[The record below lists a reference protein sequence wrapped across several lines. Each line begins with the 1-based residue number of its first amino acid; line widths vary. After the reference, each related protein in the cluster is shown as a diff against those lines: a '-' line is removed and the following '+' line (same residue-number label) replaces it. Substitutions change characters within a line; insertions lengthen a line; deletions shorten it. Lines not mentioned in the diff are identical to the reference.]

1 MQNYEL
7 KPVVSSI
14 LQFLEEMTGC
24 NLKELTEQSSFKGTL
39 GTYINAKDL
48 FAINNNIQSGDY
60 GIAYE
65 KEVTFLKNFLSE
77 IRLSHNFDRLIEECK
92 ELGSILLEAHTIF
105 KDYMIWAAEEK
116 KHFREYLFNNEFLK
130 EEEKTED
137 FLNKFSYEWVD
148 AAKKS
153 VQSKLLQLYNFG
165 NASNT
170 TLSIGHTVPYSIS
183 DALCI
188 SDDINLCIGANKGQE
203 EDMCYARLALKIDRE
218 LAFSHFIITI
228 QYKDRIWLVTDKPT
242 MPNPQFRENTRNPY
256 RWREEAFDNIQLP
269 YGLLDHIEEWRKESK
284 SIAKEN
290 SSEVY
295 IKSMRDFLPPASK
308 ILIKLIIE
316 ELIYNVIP
324 MKQFDLK
331 RIGLAGENVKLLGN
345 GKTLENVD
353 DIFVKINQEANEE
366 RINSIIYPT
375 STELIKIDPAKA
387 VAQYIEAGELCTVD
401 EIRKIA
407 IWSQKEELRRHKQ
420 KLLNDAYTRERMRA
434 DEEELNKILFDNVE
448 SLYEVVFSADM
459 VFMCIEDEN
468 ARTFGSSNGNAI
480 IQICDTS
487 LFKSSYSKQYL
498 TNYHINKFRDE
509 WHVANCVMCDCEN
522 PVNLQLKIYSY
533 KELCGILKVKR
544 EQLPY
549 TFQNYTANLY
559 VPYIGN
565 TILDNVNPEYKI
577 LDPRSRELQHYYSI
591 GIPLNKRCFNKLR
604 KKYWKYEKSLVT
616 INYTKGTI
624 KIQEYGKGNQD
635 T

>member
-48 FAINNNIQSGDY
+48 FAINNNIQSGEY

-77 IRLSHNFDRLIEECK
+77 IRLSHNFDRLIGECK

-116 KHFREYLFNNEFLK
+116 KYFREYLFNNELLK
-130 EEEKTED
+130 EEEKTDD

-170 TLSIGHTVPYSIS
+170 TLSIGHTTPYSIS

-188 SDDINLCIGANKGQE
+188 SDDINLCIGTNKGQE
-203 EDMCYARLALKIDRE
+203 EDICYARLALKIDRE

-228 QYKDRIWLVTDKPT
+228 QYKDRIWLVTDKPV
-242 MPNPQFRENTRNPY
+242 MPNPRFRKNSRNPY
-256 RWREEAFDNIQLP
+256 RWREEAFENIQLP
-269 YGLLDHIEEWRKESK
+269 YGLLDDIAEWRKESK
-284 SIAKEN
+284 AIAKEN

-295 IKSMRDFLPPASK
+295 IKSIRDFLPPASK

-324 MKQFDLK
+324 MKQHNLK
-331 RIGLAGENVKLLGN
+331 KIGFAGETIKLLGVGN
-345 GKTLENVD
+345 EQVADND
-353 DIFVKINQEANEE
+353 YFSQINREANEE
-366 RINSIIYPT
+366 RLNSIIYPT
-375 STELIKIDPAKA
+375 STELIKIDPTKA
-387 VAQYIEAGELCTVD
+387 VAQYVEAGELCTED
-401 EIRKIA
+401 EVRKIA
-407 IWSQKEELRRHKQ
+407 LWSQKEEMRRHKQ

-434 DEEELNKILFDNVE
+434 DKEELNKVLFDNIE
-448 SLYEVVFSADM
+448 NLYEVIFSADM
-459 VFMCIEDEN
+459 VFMCIEDEK
-468 ARTFGSSNGNAI
+468 AKCFGAPAGLTTL
-480 IQICDTS
+480 QIFDAS
-487 LFKSSYSKQYL
+487 LFKSRYSQQYL
-498 TNYHINKFRDE
+498 TNYHINKFRDMC
-509 WHVANCVMCDCEN
+509 HVANCIVCDCEN
-522 PVNLQLKIYSY
+522 PVNLQLKVFTY
-533 KELCGILKVKR
+533 KELCGILRIKR
-544 EQLPY
+544 EQLPF
-549 TFQNYTANLY
+549 TFQNYISDHY
-559 VPYIGN
+559 MPYYGN
-565 TILDNVNPEYKI
+565 TILDNVNPEYMI
-577 LDPRSRELQHYYSI
+577 YDPRSREHRYYYSI

-624 KIQEYGKGNQD
+624 NIQEYNKSSNL
-635 T
+635 

>member
-1 MQNYEL
+1 MKTKVFNIL
-7 KPVVSSI
+7 K
-14 LQFLEEMTGC
+14 FLEEMSGC
-24 NLKELTEQSSFKGTL
+24 NLKELTGQSSFKGTL

-48 FAINNNIQSGDY
+48 FTINNYIQSGDY

-65 KEVTFLKNFLSE
+65 KEVTFLKNFLSD
-77 IRLSHNFDRLIEECK
+77 IKLSCKLDRLIEECK
-92 ELGSILLEAHTIF
+92 ELGPILLKAHDML
-105 KDYMIWAAEEK
+105 KDYVVWASEEK

-153 VQSKLLQLYNFG
+153 VQSKLLQIYNFG
-165 NASNT
+165 KTSNT
-170 TLSIGHTVPYSIS
+170 TLNIGHTIPYSIS

-188 SDDINLCIGANKGQE
+188 SDDINLCIGANKE
-203 EDMCYARLALKIDRE
+203 LKENICYARLALKIDRE

-256 RWREEAFDNIQLP
+256 RWREDAFENIQLP
-269 YGLLDHIEEWRKESK
+269 YGLLDQIEEWRKESK
-284 SIAKEN
+284 AVAKEN

-331 RIGLAGENVKLLGN
+331 RIGLAGENIKLLGSSN
-345 GKTLENVD
+345 TLENVD
-353 DIFVKINQEANEE
+353 DVFVKINQEANEE
-366 RINSIIYPT
+366 RINNIIYPT
-375 STELIKIDPAKA
+375 STELIRIDPIKA
-387 VAQYIEAGELCTVD
+387 VSQYVEPGELCTVD
-401 EIRKIA
+401 EMHKIA
-407 IWSQKEELRRHKQ
+407 IWSQKEEQRKNKQ
-420 KLLNDAYTRERMRA
+420 KLLDAAYTRERMRA
-434 DEEELNKILFDNVE
+434 DEEELNKVLFDNIE
-448 SLYEVVFSADM
+448 NLYEVIFSADE
-459 VFMCIEDEN
+459 VYMCIEDEN
-468 ARTFGSSNGNAI
+468 ARSFGSLTENTI
-480 IQICDTS
+480 IQIFDAS
-487 LFKSSYSKQYL
+487 IFKSSYSKQYL
-498 TNYHINKFRDE
+498 TNYHINQFRDS

-522 PVNLQLKIYSY
+522 PVNLQLKIFTY
-533 KELCGILKVKR
+533 KELCGILKIKR

-559 VPYIGN
+559 TPYIGN

-577 LDPRSRELQHYYSI
+577 LDLRSRELHNYYSI

-604 KKYWKYEKSLVT
+604 KKYRKYEKSLVK

-624 KIQEYGKGNQD
+624 KIQEYGN
-635 T
+635 

>member
-7 KPVVSSI
+7 ETIVSSI
-14 LQFLEEMTGC
+14 LKFIEKMTGC

-48 FAINNNIQSGDY
+48 FAINNNIQSGEY

-105 KDYMIWAAEEK
+105 KDYMIWVAEEK
-116 KHFREYLFNNEFLK
+116 KHFREYLFNNELLK
-130 EEEKTED
+130 EEEKTDD

-165 NASNT
+165 NASNA
-170 TLSIGHTVPYSIS
+170 TLSIGHTTPYSIS

-188 SDDINLCIGANKGQE
+188 SDDINLCIGTNKGQE
-203 EDMCYARLALKIDRE
+203 EDICYARLALKIDRE

-228 QYKDRIWLVTDKPT
+228 QYKDKIWLVTDKPT

-284 SIAKEN
+284 AIAKEN

-295 IKSMRDFLPPASK
+295 IKSIRDFLPPASK

-324 MKQFDLK
+324 MKQHNLK
-331 RIGLAGENVKLLGN
+331 KIGFAGETIKLLGVGN
-345 GKTLENVD
+345 EQVADND
-353 DIFVKINQEANEE
+353 YFSQINREANEE
-366 RINSIIYPT
+366 RLNSIIYPT
-375 STELIKIDPAKA
+375 STELIKIDPTKA
-387 VAQYIEAGELCTVD
+387 VAQYVEAGELCTED
-401 EIRKIA
+401 EVRKIA
-407 IWSQKEELRRHKQ
+407 LWSQKEEMRRHKQ

-434 DEEELNKILFDNVE
+434 DEEELNKVLFDNIE
-448 SLYEVVFSADM
+448 NLYEVIFSADM
-459 VFMCIEDEN
+459 VFMCIEDEK
-468 ARTFGSSNGNAI
+468 AKCFGAPAGLTTL
-480 IQICDTS
+480 QIFDAS
-487 LFKSSYSKQYL
+487 LFKSRYSQQYL
-498 TNYHINKFRDE
+498 TNYHINKFRDMC
-509 WHVANCVMCDCEN
+509 HVANCIVCDCEN
-522 PVNLQLKIYSY
+522 PVNLQLKVFTY
-533 KELCGILKVKR
+533 KELCGILRIKR
-544 EQLPY
+544 EQLPF
-549 TFQNYTANLY
+549 TFQNYISDHY
-559 VPYIGN
+559 MPYYGN
-565 TILDNVNPEYKI
+565 TILDNVNPEYMI
-577 LDPRSRELQHYYSI
+577 YDPRSREHRYYYSI

-624 KIQEYGKGNQD
+624 NIQEYNKSSNL
-635 T
+635 

>member
-1 MQNYEL
+1 MRNYEL

-24 NLKELTEQSSFKGTL
+24 NLKELAGQSSFKGTL
-39 GTYINAKDL
+39 GKYINAKDL
-48 FAINNNIQSGDY
+48 FTINNYIQSGDY
-60 GIAYE
+60 SIAYE
-65 KEVTFLKNFLSE
+65 KEITFLKNFLSD
-77 IRLSHNFDRLIEECK
+77 IRLSHNFDRFIEECK

-105 KDYMIWAAEEK
+105 TDYQVWALEEK

-148 AAKKS
+148 VAKKS

-165 NASNT
+165 KASNT
-170 TLSIGHTVPYSIS
+170 TLNIGHTVPYSIS

-203 EDMCYARLALKIDRE
+203 EDICYARLALKIDRQ

-228 QYKDRIWLVTDKPT
+228 QYKDRTWLVTDKPI

-284 SIAKEN
+284 AVAKEN

-308 ILIKLIIE
+308 VLIKLIIE

-353 DIFVKINQEANEE
+353 DIFVKINHEANEE

-375 STELIKIDPAKA
+375 STELIKIDPTKA
-387 VAQYIEAGELCTVD
+387 VTPYIEAGELCTVD
-401 EIRKIA
+401 EIREIA
-407 IWSQKEELRRHKQ
+407 IWSQKEELRRYKQ
-420 KLLNDAYTRERMRA
+420 KLLNEAYTHERMRA
-434 DEEELNKILFDNVE
+434 D
-448 SLYEVVFSADM
+448 
-459 VFMCIEDEN
+459 
-468 ARTFGSSNGNAI
+468 
-480 IQICDTS
+480 
-487 LFKSSYSKQYL
+487 
-498 TNYHINKFRDE
+498 
-509 WHVANCVMCDCEN
+509 
-522 PVNLQLKIYSY
+522 
-533 KELCGILKVKR
+533 
-544 EQLPY
+544 
-549 TFQNYTANLY
+549 
-559 VPYIGN
+559 
-565 TILDNVNPEYKI
+565 
-577 LDPRSRELQHYYSI
+577 
-591 GIPLNKRCFNKLR
+591 
-604 KKYWKYEKSLVT
+604 
-616 INYTKGTI
+616 
-624 KIQEYGKGNQD
+624 
-635 T
+635 

>member
-1 MQNYEL
+1 MYYIQPKEAECFQQGC
-7 KPVVSSI
+7 SRASI
-14 LQFLEEMTGC
+14 
-24 NLKELTEQSSFKGTL
+24 
-39 GTYINAKDL
+39 YI
-48 FAINNNIQSGDY
+48 S
-60 GIAYE
+60 
-65 KEVTFLKNFLSE
+65 
-77 IRLSHNFDRLIEECK
+77 
-92 ELGSILLEAHTIF
+92 GSILWIQE
-105 KDYMIWAAEEK
+105 D
-116 KHFREYLFNNEFLK
+116 K
-130 EEEKTED
+130 E
-137 FLNKFSYEWVD
+137 L
-148 AAKKS
+148 
-153 VQSKLLQLYNFG
+153 
-165 NASNT
+165 
-170 TLSIGHTVPYSIS
+170 VPR
-183 DALCI
+183 D
-188 SDDINLCIGANKGQE
+188 K
-203 EDMCYARLALKIDRE
+203 
-218 LAFSHFIITI
+218 
-228 QYKDRIWLVTDKPT
+228 IWLVTDKPT

-284 SIAKEN
+284 AVAKEN

-375 STELIKIDPAKA
+375 STELIKIDPTKA

-448 SLYEVVFSADM
+448 SLYEVVFSADI

-468 ARTFGSSNGNAI
+468 ARSFGSSTESAI

-498 TNYHINKFRDE
+498 TNYHLNNFRDE

-549 TFQNYTANLY
+549 TFQNYTANFY

-577 LDPRSRELQHYYSI
+577 LDLRSRELQHYYSI

-624 KIQEYGKGNQD
+624 KIQEYGKGTQNA
-635 T
+635 

>member
-1 MQNYEL
+1 MRNYEL

-24 NLKELTEQSSFKGTL
+24 NLKELAGQSSFKGTL
-39 GTYINAKDL
+39 GKYINAKDL
-48 FAINNNIQSGDY
+48 FTINNYIQSGDY
-60 GIAYE
+60 SIAYE
-65 KEVTFLKNFLSE
+65 KEITFLKNFLSD
-77 IRLSHNFDRLIEECK
+77 IRLSHNFDRFIEECK

-105 KDYMIWAAEEK
+105 TDYQVWALEEK

-148 AAKKS
+148 VAKKS

-165 NASNT
+165 KASNT
-170 TLSIGHTVPYSIS
+170 TLNIGHTVPYSIS

-203 EDMCYARLALKIDRE
+203 EDICYARLALKIDRQ

-228 QYKDRIWLVTDKPT
+228 QYKDRTWLVTDKPI

-284 SIAKEN
+284 AVAKEN

-308 ILIKLIIE
+308 VLIKLIIE

-353 DIFVKINQEANEE
+353 DIFVKINHEANEE

-375 STELIKIDPAKA
+375 STELIKIDPTKA
-387 VAQYIEAGELCTVD
+387 VTPYIEAGELCTVD
-401 EIRKIA
+401 EIREIA
-407 IWSQKEELRRHKQ
+407 IWSQKEELRRYKQ
-420 KLLNDAYTRERMRA
+420 KLLNEAYTHERMRA
-434 DEEELNKILFDNVE
+434 DEEKLNKVLFDNIE

-459 VFMCIEDEN
+459 VFMCIEDEK
-468 ARTFGSSNGNAI
+468 ARTFGSSNENAI

-487 LFKSSYSKQYL
+487 LFKSSYSNQYL

-509 WHVANCVMCDCEN
+509 WHVANCIMCDCEN
-522 PVNLQLKIYSY
+522 PVNLQLKIYTY
-533 KELCGILKVKR
+533 KELCGILKIKR

-559 VPYIGN
+559 MPYYGN
-565 TILDNVNPEYKI
+565 TILDNVNPEYKVI
-577 LDPRSRELQHYYSI
+577 DPRSREAQYYYSI

-604 KKYWKYEKSLVT
+604 KKYWKYEKSLVI

-624 KIQEYGKGNQD
+624 KIQEYGNNHKN
-635 T
+635 

>member
-1 MQNYEL
+1 MSIFT
-7 KPVVSSI
+7 KVSSI
-14 LQFLEEMTGC
+14 LQFLERITGC
-24 NLKELTEQSSFKGTL
+24 KLEDLNDQSSFKGTL

-48 FAINNNIQSGDY
+48 FTINNYIQNGEYNI
-60 GIAYE
+60 AFE
-65 KEVTFLKNFLSE
+65 KEITFLKNLISE
-77 IRLSHNFDRLIEECK
+77 IRFSKGLEGLIKDCK
-92 ELGSILLEAHTIF
+92 EIGYILLETHEIL
-105 KDYMIWAAEEK
+105 KDYQEWASIEK

-165 NASNT
+165 KASDA

-188 SDDINLCIGANKGQE
+188 SDDINLCIGANKGQK

-256 RWREEAFDNIQLP
+256 RWREEAYDNIQLP
-269 YGLLDHIEEWRKESK
+269 YGLLDQIEEWRKELK
-284 SIAKEN
+284 AVAKEN
-290 SSEVY
+290 SSEIY

-331 RIGLAGENVKLLGN
+331 RIGLAGDNVKLLGT
-345 GKTLENVD
+345 GKTLENAN

-375 STELIKIDPAKA
+375 STELIKIDPTKA

-401 EIRKIA
+401 EIRNLA
-407 IWSQKEELRRHKQ
+407 IWSQKEELRRQKQ
-420 KLLNDAYTRERMRA
+420 KLLNEAYTRERMRT
-434 DEEELNKILFDNVE
+434 DEEKLNKVLFDNIE
-448 SLYEVVFSADM
+448 NLYEVIFSADM
-459 VFMCIEDEN
+459 VFMCIEDET
-468 ARTFGSSNGNAI
+468 ARSFGSSTGEAI
-480 IQICDTS
+480 IQIFDAS

-522 PVNLQLKIYSY
+522 PVNLQLKIYTY

-559 VPYIGN
+559 VPYYGN
-565 TILDNVNPEYKI
+565 TILDNVNPEYKV

-624 KIQEYGKGNQD
+624 KIQEYGNNNRNC
-635 T
+635 

>member
-1 MQNYEL
+1 MSDL
-7 KPVVSSI
+7 TKVSSI
-14 LQFLEEMTGC
+14 LQFLERITGC
-24 NLKELTEQSSFKGTL
+24 NLKDLENQSSFKGTL

-48 FAINNNIQSGDY
+48 FIINNYIQNGEY
-60 GIAYE
+60 NIAYE
-65 KEVTFLKNFLSE
+65 KEIIFLKNLISE
-77 IRLSHNFDRLIEECK
+77 IRFSKCLDGLIQDCK
-92 ELGSILLEAHTIF
+92 EMGYILLETHNIL
-105 KDYMIWAAEEK
+105 KDYQEWVSEEK

-153 VQSKLLQLYNFG
+153 VQSKLLQLYNFSK
-165 NASNT
+165 ASDTVLN
-170 TLSIGHTVPYSIS
+170 IGHTVPYSIS

-203 EDMCYARLALKIDRE
+203 EEICYARLALKIDRE

-256 RWREEAFDNIQLP
+256 RWREDAFENIQLP
-269 YGLLDHIEEWRKESK
+269 YGLLDQIEEWRKESK
-284 SIAKEN
+284 AITKEN

-295 IKSMRDFLPPASK
+295 IKSIRDFLPPASK

-331 RIGLAGENVKLLGN
+331 RIGLARENIKLLGN
-345 GKTLENVD
+345 GKTLEEVD
-353 DIFVKINQEANEE
+353 DVFVKINQEANEE

-375 STELIKIDPAKA
+375 STEIVKVDPTKA
-387 VAQYIEAGELCTVD
+387 IAQYVEAGELCTVD
-401 EIRKIA
+401 EIQKIA
-407 IWSQKEELRRHKQ
+407 IWSQKEEQRKQKQ
-420 KLLNDAYTRERMRA
+420 KLLDAAYTRKKMRA
-434 DEEELNKILFDNVE
+434 DEEELNKVLFDNIE
-448 SLYEVVFSADM
+448 NLYEVVFSADI
-459 VFMCIEDEN
+459 VFMCIEDEK
-468 ARTFGSSNGNAI
+468 ARSFGSTTGDTI

-533 KELCGILKVKR
+533 KELCGILRVKR

-559 VPYIGN
+559 VPYYGN
-565 TILDNVNPEYKI
+565 TILDNVNPEYKV

-624 KIQEYGKGNQD
+624 KIQEYDK
-635 T
+635 

>member
-7 KPVVSSI
+7 ETIVSSI
-14 LQFLEEMTGC
+14 LKFIEKMTGC

-48 FAINNNIQSGDY
+48 FAINNNIQSGEY

-77 IRLSHNFDRLIEECK
+77 IRLSHNFDRLIGECK

-116 KHFREYLFNNEFLK
+116 KYFREYLFNNELLK
-130 EEEKTED
+130 EEEKTDD

-170 TLSIGHTVPYSIS
+170 TLSIGHTTPYSIS

-188 SDDINLCIGANKGQE
+188 SDDINLCIGTNKGQE
-203 EDMCYARLALKIDRE
+203 EDICYARLALKIDRE

-228 QYKDRIWLVTDKPT
+228 QYKDKIWLVTDKPT

-284 SIAKEN
+284 AVAKEN

-295 IKSMRDFLPPASK
+295 IKSIQDFLPPASK

-324 MKQFDLK
+324 MKQFDLTM
-331 RIGLAGENVKLLGN
+331 IGLAGENIKLLGAGN
-345 GKTLENVD
+345 TLENVD
-353 DIFVKINQEANEE
+353 DVFININKEANEE
-366 RINSIIYPT
+366 RLNNIIYPT
-375 STELIKIDPAKA
+375 STELIKIVPTKA
-387 VAQYIEAGELCTVD
+387 VTQYVEAGELCTID

-407 IWSQKEELRRHKQ
+407 IWSQKEEQRRNKQ
-420 KLLNDAYTRERMRA
+420 KLLDEAYTRERMRA
-434 DEEELNKILFDNVE
+434 DEEKLNKVLFDNVE
-448 SLYEVVFSADM
+448 NLYEVVFSADM

-468 ARTFGSSNGNAI
+468 ARTFGSSNGNTI

-509 WHVANCVMCDCEN
+509 WHVANCVICDCEN

-559 VPYIGN
+559 VPYYGN
-565 TILDNVNPEYKI
+565 VILDNVNPEYKV

-604 KKYWKYEKSLVT
+604 KKYWKYEKSLVI

-624 KIQEYGKGNQD
+624 KIQEYGKENKNY
-635 T
+635 

>member
-48 FAINNNIQSGDY
+48 FAINNNIQSGEY

-77 IRLSHNFDRLIEECK
+77 IRLSHNFDRLIGECK

-116 KHFREYLFNNEFLK
+116 KYFREYLFNNELLK
-130 EEEKTED
+130 EEEKTDD

-170 TLSIGHTVPYSIS
+170 TLSIGHTTPYSIS

-188 SDDINLCIGANKGQE
+188 SDDINLCIGTNKGQE
-203 EDMCYARLALKIDRE
+203 EDICYARLALKIDRE

-228 QYKDRIWLVTDKPT
+228 QYKDRIWLVTDKPV
-242 MPNPQFRENTRNPY
+242 MPNPRFRENSRNPY
-256 RWREEAFDNIQLP
+256 RWREEAFENIQLP
-269 YGLLDHIEEWRKESK
+269 YGLLDDIAEWRKESK
-284 SIAKEN
+284 AIAKEN

-295 IKSMRDFLPPASK
+295 IKSIRDFLPPASK

-324 MKQFDLK
+324 MKQHNLK
-331 RIGLAGENVKLLGN
+331 KIGFAGETIKLLGVGN
-345 GKTLENVD
+345 EQVADND
-353 DIFVKINQEANEE
+353 YFSQINREANEE
-366 RINSIIYPT
+366 RLNSIIYPT
-375 STELIKIDPAKA
+375 STELIKIDPTKA
-387 VAQYIEAGELCTVD
+387 VAQYVEAGELCTED
-401 EIRKIA
+401 EVRKIA
-407 IWSQKEELRRHKQ
+407 LWSQKEEMRRHKQ

-434 DEEELNKILFDNVE
+434 DEEELNKVLFDNIE
-448 SLYEVVFSADM
+448 NLYEVIFSADM
-459 VFMCIEDEN
+459 VFMCIEDEK
-468 ARTFGSSNGNAI
+468 AKCFGAPAGLTTL
-480 IQICDTS
+480 QIFDAS
-487 LFKSSYSKQYL
+487 LFKSRYSQQYL
-498 TNYHINKFRDE
+498 TNYHINKFRDMC
-509 WHVANCVMCDCEN
+509 HVANCIVCDCEN
-522 PVNLQLKIYSY
+522 PVNLQLKVFTY
-533 KELCGILKVKR
+533 KELCGILRIKR
-544 EQLPY
+544 EQLPF
-549 TFQNYTANLY
+549 TFQNYISDHY
-559 VPYIGN
+559 MPYYGN
-565 TILDNVNPEYKI
+565 TILDNVNPEYMI
-577 LDPRSRELQHYYSI
+577 YDPRSREHRYYYSI

-624 KIQEYGKGNQD
+624 NIQEYNKSSNL
-635 T
+635 